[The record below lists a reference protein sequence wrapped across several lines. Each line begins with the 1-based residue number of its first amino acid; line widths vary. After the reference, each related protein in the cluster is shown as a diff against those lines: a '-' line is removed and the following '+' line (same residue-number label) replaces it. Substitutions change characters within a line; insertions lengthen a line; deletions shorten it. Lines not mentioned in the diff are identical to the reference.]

1 MITSVAIRAEGKRI
15 ATCATA
21 HIRQNRGCVSF
32 NHREHGLRSKTM
44 TTSTLITKITGMM
57 IGTGVFVA
65 LGTAMAH
72 AEFCFSCM

>member
-1 MITSVAIRAEGKRI
+1 
-15 ATCATA
+15 
-21 HIRQNRGCVSF
+21 
-32 NHREHGLRSKTM
+32 M